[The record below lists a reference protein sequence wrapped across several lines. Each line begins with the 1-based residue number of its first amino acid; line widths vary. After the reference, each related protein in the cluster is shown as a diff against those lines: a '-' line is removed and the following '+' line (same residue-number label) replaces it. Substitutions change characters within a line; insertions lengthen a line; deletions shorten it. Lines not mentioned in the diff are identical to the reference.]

1 MEKNKNHYIKK
12 ESFKIKGAKFDR
24 KKKKK
29 EKQTALCPSGL
40 ETWA

>member
-24 KKKKK
+24 KKKK